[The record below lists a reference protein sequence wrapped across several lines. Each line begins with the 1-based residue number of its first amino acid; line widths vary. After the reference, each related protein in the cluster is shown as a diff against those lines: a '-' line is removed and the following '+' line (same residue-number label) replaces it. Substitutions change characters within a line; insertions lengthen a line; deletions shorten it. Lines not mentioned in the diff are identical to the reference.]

1 MLGRQNFRLDYLGTR
16 VLPMPGGPLT
26 RTRRLWRTPAIA
38 LAAFACAAALAPSA
52 SARAVELPVS
62 FEVTNTN
69 TSRVPCPSDG
79 RSYTVSGHL
88 VAPDAVLGAGSR
100 AVTLYLHGLGYGEFY
115 WRFQA
120 VPGYDFAAAQAR
132 AGHTSVVVDRLGY
145 DSSGHPDGRDSCT
158 GSEADVAHQI
168 VGALRSGSYRIGARA
183 GVPFT
188 RVALAGH
195 SMGSVISQ
203 VEAYS
208 FRDIDALV
216 VTAYAD
222 QGQTPLLLSESVKT
236 GLVCATGGQP
246 AEGGGPGGYAYF
258 GQTPEDSRAMM
269 YHNAR
274 PRVIAAA
281 DALRNLDPCGLI
293 GSMPQTQVTNQV
305 ELGTVTVPVLIVC
318 GSEDALFGA
327 DGCSR
332 QQERYSGSPDV
343 STVVIGGTGHALA
356 LERTRKRFQAA
367 VSTWLKARGF

>member
-1 MLGRQNFRLDYLGTR
+1 MPAGRLL
-16 VLPMPGGPLT
+16 
-26 RTRRLWRTPAIA
+26 IA
-38 LAAFACAAALAPSA
+38 LAAFACAAALAAPVSA
-52 SARAVELPVS
+52 GAVELPVS
-62 FEVTNTN
+62 FEVKNTN
-69 TSRVPCPSDG
+69 TSHVPCPSDG

-88 VAPDAVLGAGSR
+88 VAPRAALDSGSQ

-120 VPGYDFAAAQAR
+120 VPGYDFAGAQAR
-132 AGHTSVVVDRLGY
+132 AGHASVVIDRLGY

-168 VGALRSGSYRIGARA
+168 VGALRRGSYRIGARA

-195 SMGSVISQ
+195 SMGSIISQ

-222 QGQTPLLLSESVKT
+222 QGQTPLLLSESAKT
-236 GLVCATGGQP
+236 GAVCATGGQA

-269 YHNAR
+269 YHNAS
-274 PRVIAAA
+274 PAVIEAAG
-281 DALRNLDPCGLI
+281 ALRNLDPCGLI
-293 GSMPQTQVTNQV
+293 GSTTQTQLINQL
-305 ELGTVTVPVLIVC
+305 ELGSVTVPVLIVC
-318 GSEDALFGA
+318 GSDDALFGA

-332 QQERYSGSPDV
+332 QQDHYAGSPDV
-343 STVVIGGTGHALA
+343 STVVLGDTGHALA
-356 LERTRKRFQAA
+356 LERTSKRFQAA
-367 VSTWLKARGF
+367 VSTWLKARGL

>member
-1 MLGRQNFRLDYLGTR
+1 MIVG
-16 VLPMPGGPLT
+16 
-26 RTRRLWRTPAIA
+26 RLWRTPAVALVACACTAA
-38 LAAFACAAALAPSA
+38 LAAPA
-52 SARAVELPVS
+52 SAGTVELPVS
-62 FEVTNTN
+62 FDVTNTN
-69 TSRVPCPSDG
+69 TSHVPCPSDG

-88 VAPDAVLGAGSR
+88 VAPEAELGSGSP

-132 AGHTSVVVDRLGY
+132 EGHASIVIDRLGY
-145 DSSGHPDGRDSCT
+145 DSSGHPDGRDSCS

-168 VGALRSGSYRIGARA
+168 VGALRSGSYRIGAGE
-183 GVPFT
+183 GVPFS

-195 SMGSVISQ
+195 SMGSIIAQ

-222 QGQTPLLLSESVKT
+222 QGQTPLLLSESSKT
-236 GLVCATGGQP
+236 GLVCAAGGQP

-258 GQTPEDSRAMM
+258 GQTSEDSRAMM
-269 YHNAR
+269 YHNAS
-274 PRVIAAA
+274 PAVIAAA

-293 GSMPQTQVTNQV
+293 GSTSQTQLVNQL
-305 ELGTVTVPVLIVC
+305 ELGSVSVPVLIVC
-318 GSEDALFGA
+318 GSDDAIFGA
-327 DGCSR
+327 DGCAR
-332 QQERYSGSPDV
+332 QQDHYTGSSDV

-356 LERTRKRFQAA
+356 LERTRQRFQAA
-367 VSTWLKARGF
+367 VSTWLDARGF

>member
-1 MLGRQNFRLDYLGTR
+1 
-16 VLPMPGGPLT
+16 MPGKLS
-26 RTRRLWRTPAIA
+26 I
-38 LAAFACAAALAPSA
+38 LAAFVLVLVFASA
-52 SARAVELPVS
+52 SPASAAELPVS
-62 FEVTNTN
+62 FEVENTN
-69 TSRVPCPSDG
+69 TSHVPCPSDG

-88 VAPDAVLGAGSR
+88 VAPEAGLGSGPR
-100 AVTLYLHGLGYGEFY
+100 AVTVYLHGLGYGEFY
-115 WRFQA
+115 WRFRA

-132 AGHTSVVVDRLGY
+132 AGHVSVVIDRLGY

-168 VGALRSGSYRIGARA
+168 VGALRTGGYRIGTRA
-183 GVPFT
+183 GVPFA

-216 VTAYAD
+216 ITAYAD
-222 QGQTPLLLSESVKT
+222 QDQTPVLLSESATT
-236 GLVCATGGQP
+236 GLVCAAGGQT
-246 AEGGGPGGYAYF
+246 AEDGGPGGYAYF

-269 YHNAR
+269 YHNAS
-274 PRVIAAA
+274 PAVIAAA
-281 DALRNLDPCGLI
+281 GALRNLDPCGLI
-293 GSMPQTQVTNQV
+293 GSMPQTQLANQL

-318 GSEDALFGA
+318 GSDDALFGA

-332 QQERYSGSPDV
+332 QQDHYSGSPDV

-356 LERTRKRFQAA
+356 LERTRKRLQAA
-367 VSTWLKARGF
+367 VWTWLEARGF

>member
-1 MLGRQNFRLDYLGTR
+1 MVVGRLL
-16 VLPMPGGPLT
+16 
-26 RTRRLWRTPAIA
+26 RTLAIA
-38 LAAFACAAALAPSA
+38 MAAFACAAALAAPA
-52 SARAVELPVS
+52 SAATVELPVA

-88 VAPDAVLGAGSR
+88 VAPEAELASGSP

-120 VPGYDFAAAQAR
+120 VPGYDFAGAQAR
-132 AGHTSVVVDRLGY
+132 AGHASVVIDRLGY

-168 VGALRSGSYRIGARA
+168 VGALRSGSYRIGARD
-183 GVPFT
+183 GVPFS

-195 SMGSVISQ
+195 SMGSIISQ

-216 VTAYAD
+216 ITAYAD
-222 QGQTPLLLSESVKT
+222 QGQTPLLLSEAAKT
-236 GLVCATGGQP
+236 GLVCASGGQA

-269 YHNAR
+269 YQNAS
-274 PRVIAAA
+274 PAVIAAA
-281 DALRNLDPCGLI
+281 GALRNLDPCGLI
-293 GSMPQTQVTNQV
+293 GSTSQTQLVNHV
-305 ELGTVTVPVLIVC
+305 ELGSVSVPVLVVC
-318 GSEDALFGA
+318 GSEDAIFGA

-332 QQERYSGSPDV
+332 QQDHYSGSPDV
-343 STVVIGGTGHALA
+343 STVMIGGTGHALA
-356 LERTRKRFQAA
+356 LERTRKRFQST
-367 VSTWLKARGF
+367 VSSWLGARGF